1 MTKLYRTDHRLITKR
16 IIVRGTLVLDTPTCL
31 GTGDADSPTDLPLLR
46 DSLDDKYALLTGSSI
61 AGALRNYLRE
71 RKKGY
76 GESDTR
82 HDIATKLFG
91 DLFSYKNEQNES
103 ETKRIELREQDTQSS
118 LIIDDAIST
127 KPIQSELRDGVK
139 IDSITRTAEDKKKYD
154 LELLQAGTEFP
165 LCFELLIEK
174 EDRKITLIKAIATEM
189 PLAETSYFSN
199 FCFKWLAYEYKNK
212 ATLLKSLAIALSGL
226 EPKNGSKTG
235 EISLGMKKRR
245 GFGRCHVKEWQ
256 VWNFDL
262 TDESDRIAWLTL
274 DHSWLTAPPC
284 TKSPAVDASI
294 VAAMKKAGLHVGKDW
309 EDKRDRFTIN
319 ATFTLASPLLIRSG
333 QAETGRAPDV
343 VHLKSYRIINQ
354 QIKWLFDRAIQ
365 ILGEL
370 PSEIDLWS
378 SENWE
383 LFFFAHNLL
392 KAKVLTSVL
401 SGTSLAGVLRHRA
414 ERIVKTLQCSFGHNP
429 ECDKEPEIVQ
439 CIFGDVNKKRSQA
452 SRLIVHESTINHTT
466 DLVQTRIAIDRFTGG
481 AYHGALFQEQPVFAN
496 DNTELKLEIEL
507 RNPIEHEIGLLL
519 LLLKDLWTEDL
530 PVGGGSSVG
539 RGRLKGKKATMTW
552 KDSTWE
558 IEQNGKDSLKI
569 TPEIDKGKLK
579 YYVSKLVNYIKE
591 NNNNEPSHS

>member
-1 MTKLYRTDHRLITKR
+1 
-16 IIVRGTLVLDTPTCL
+16 
-31 GTGDADSPTDLPLLR
+31 
-46 DSLDDKYALLTGSSI
+46 
-61 AGALRNYLRE
+61 
-71 RKKGY
+71 
-76 GESDTR
+76 
-82 HDIATKLFG
+82 
-91 DLFSYKNEQNES
+91 
-103 ETKRIELREQDTQSS
+103 
-118 LIIDDAIST
+118 
-127 KPIQSELRDGVK
+127 
-139 IDSITRTAEDKKKYD
+139 
-154 LELLQAGTEFP
+154 
-165 LCFELLIEK
+165 
-174 EDRKITLIKAIATEM
+174 
-189 PLAETSYFSN
+189 
-199 FCFKWLAYEYKNK
+199 
-212 ATLLKSLAIALSGL
+212 LLKSLAITLSGL
-226 EPKNGSKTG
+226 EAKNDAKSG

-262 TDESDRIAWLTL
+262 TDASDRIAWLTL
-274 DHSWLTAPPC
+274 DHSWLTDPPC
-284 TKSPAVDASI
+284 TKSPAIDSSI
-294 VAAMKKAGLHVGKDW
+294 VAAMKKAGLDVPEDW
-309 EDKRDRFTIN
+309 EDKRDRFTIQ
-319 ATFTLASPLLIRSG
+319 ATFKLVSSLLIRSG

-378 SENWE
+378 SENLE

-414 ERIVKTLQCSFGHNP
+414 ERIVNTLEKP
-429 ECDKEPEIVQ
+429 TTIIDE
-439 CIFGDVNKKRSQA
+439 IFGPDFSQDKTKKAKA
-452 SRLIVHESTINHTT
+452 SRLIVHESVIENTT
-466 DLVQTRIAIDRFTGG
+466 ELVQTRIAIDRFTGG
-481 AYHGALFQEQPVFAN
+481 AYHGALFQEQPIFAN

-507 RNPIEHEIGLLL
+507 RQPKKHEIGLLL

-569 TPEIDKGKLK
+569 TPESDKEKLEA
-579 YYVSKLVNYIKE
+579 YVSELANYLKE

>member
-1 MTKLYRTDHRLITKR
+1 MTELYRKDHRLITKR
-16 IIVRGTLVLDTPTCL
+16 IVIRGTLVLDTPTCL
-31 GTGDADSPTDLPLLR
+31 GTGDADSPTDLPLRR

-76 GESDTR
+76 GKSDIR

-91 DLFSYKNEQNES
+91 DLFSYKNEQNKS

-118 LIIDDAIST
+118 LIIDDAISA

-139 IDSITRTAEDKKKYD
+139 INSITRTAADKAKYD

-165 LCFELLIEK
+165 LCFELLIEA
-174 EDRKITLIKAIATEM
+174 EDIKITLIKAIATEKQ
-189 PLAETSYFSN
+189 LAETKYFSN
-199 FCFKWLAYEYKNK
+199 FFFKWLVYQYKNK

-226 EPKNGSKTG
+226 EQG

-256 VWNFDL
+256 VWDFNLEDPG
-262 TDESDRIAWLTL
+262 DRMAWLKFE
-274 DHSWLTAPPC
+274 HWHTALFSELPSYSSIKDAF
-284 TKSPAVDASI
+284 TQANINKVDFDE
-294 VAAMKKAGLHVGKDW
+294 LER
-309 EDKRDRFTIN
+309 EDQRDRFTIN

-414 ERIVKTLQCSFGHNP
+414 ERIVKTLQCSFGQNP

-439 CIFGDVNKKRSQA
+439 CIFGDVNRKRSQA

-496 DNTELKLEIEL
+496 DETELKLEIEL

-530 PVGGGSSVG
+530 PVGGSSSVG
-539 RGRLKGKKATMTW
+539 RGRLQGIKADLIWTKEQKSW
-552 KDSTWE
+552 KIAQPDLSKNSLE
-558 IEQNGKDSLKI
+558 ITGSDRQDLEN
-569 TPEIDKGKLK
+569 
-579 YYVSKLVNYIKE
+579 YVNRLVEYAQQETTKNDQA
-591 NNNNEPSHS
+591 